1 MANKVQN
8 AIENSKR
15 KRDFKARQKRRFES
29 KGKKSQTERDTYVQR
44 KRPRK
49 DQDVQGSDYSEEDDD
64 KLI

>member
-15 KRDFKARQKRRFES
+15 KRDFKARQKRRFET
-29 KGKKSQTERDTYVQR
+29 KGKKSQNERDTYVQR

-49 DQDVQGSDYSEEDDD
+49 DDAEV
-64 KLI
+64 